1 MKDVKID
8 RVYLLPVTMDID
20 RVAIAEFVAVV
31 KMDFERYAAE
41 LDLVEELEP
50 IRFVANIWRK
60 KKLNTWKR
68 WTRTFQNR
76 NKPVAIEMAAGYR
89 VAIQL
94 PFDGSFD
101 E

>member
-50 IRFVANIWRK
+50 IRFVANI
-60 KKLNTWKR
+60 
-68 WTRTFQNR
+68 
-76 NKPVAIEMAAGYR
+76 
-89 VAIQL
+89 
-94 PFDGSFD
+94 
-101 E
+101 